1 MIFPLHK
8 WSIFFLHIFRDFSC
22 SVRRPYPSAC
32 WPCGFCSL
40 LPVKVHRIEPPK
52 AAECE
57 SGKMSAN
64 FSLPL
69 DCILIESRFSAAVL
83 TILLPLFCSGLW
95 GIFSADIFWGRGVW
109 LNSWCIRWKANISS
123 GIVWLA
129 LAGIISGWRPLSK
142 EQILFC
148 FCVNVVSS
156 RIFALFEDNKDK
168 KIFLSSVQFLFWQF
182 YLRTCF

>member
-1 MIFPLHK
+1 MK
-8 WSIFFLHIFRDFSC
+8 DFFLHIFRDFSC

-95 GIFSADIFWGRGVW
+95 GIFSADIFWGEGGLVEFMVYSMKGKHIKRNCVASFGWYYKWMKTALKRTNIV
-109 LNSWCIRWKANISS
+109 LFLRQCCIKSNLC
-123 GIVWLA
+123 IVEHFQ
-129 LAGIISGWRPLSK
+129 R
-142 EQILFC
+142 
-148 FCVNVVSS
+148 
-156 RIFALFEDNKDK
+156 
-168 KIFLSSVQFLFWQF
+168 
-182 YLRTCF
+182 